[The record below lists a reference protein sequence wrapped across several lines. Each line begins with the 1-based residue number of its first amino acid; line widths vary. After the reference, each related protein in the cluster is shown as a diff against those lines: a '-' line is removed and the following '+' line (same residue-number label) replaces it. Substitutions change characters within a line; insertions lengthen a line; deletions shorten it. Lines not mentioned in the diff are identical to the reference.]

1 MSLEIALHYYN
12 GTSNFGDQISPVI
25 VDALLDSKMKRV
37 PWTENGKAVK
47 MSAVGSVIHSLRD
60 ETKVWGSGVMMTGLP
75 SDKLKFHAVRGPK
88 TRKFLLECGYAEEQV
103 PEIYGDPALL
113 LPEIYTPKV
122 LPWTRDMWVV
132 IPHHSCLD
140 SAHRRNYW
148 GNLTAEDFQDWE
160 LFGYRVVFPNEPWQD
175 VVDAIANAKGVISES
190 LHGLILADAYNV
202 PNVWW
207 NPNGESGLVGHNGN
221 FKFEDYF
228 ESVGQ
233 INRKFVP
240 HFEEVT
246 EDNWQDL
253 MSVTTETS
261 LVNTEVL
268 REAFPFGSES
278 KV

>member
-1 MSLEIALHYYN
+1 MNVALHYYD
-12 GTSNFGDQISPVI
+12 GKPNFGDQISPVI
-25 VDALLDSKMKRV
+25 VDALLDSKISRV
-37 PWTENGKAVK
+37 PWTENGEAVK
-47 MSAVGSVIHSLRD
+47 MSAVGSVIHTLRP
-60 ETKVWGSGVMMTGLP
+60 ETQVWGSGIMTQSVP

-88 TRKFLLECGYAEEQV
+88 TRKFLLECGYTEEQV

-113 LPEIYTPKV
+113 LPEIYQPKV

-148 GNLTAEDFQDWE
+148 ANLTADDYDLWE
-160 LFGYRVVFPNEPWQD
+160 MFGYRIVYPNQPWQE

-207 NPNGESGLVGHNGN
+207 NANGENGLAGHNGN

-228 ESVGQ
+228 ESMGQ
-233 INRKFVP
+233 IDRKFVVD
-240 HFEEVT
+240 FEDVT
-246 EDNWQDL
+246 EDNWQEL
-253 MSVTTETS
+253 MSVTAGTS
-261 LVNTEVL
+261 LVDTEVL
-268 REAFPFGSES
+268 REAFPFGS

>member
-1 MSLEIALHYYN
+1 MKVSLHYFDDEP
-12 GTSNFGDQISPVI
+12 NFGDLISPVI
-25 VDALLDSKMKRV
+25 VDALLDDSVERV
-37 PWTENGKAVK
+37 SEAEQKL
-47 MSAVGSVIHSLRD
+47 SAVGSVITSLAD
-60 ETKVWGSGVMMTGLP
+60 GTQVWGSGVMTKEMP

-88 TRKFLLECGYAEEQV
+88 TRKFLLECGYSEDQV

-113 LPEIYTPKV
+113 FPEVYTPKV

-132 IPHHSCLD
+132 IPHHSCFLL
-140 SAHRRNYW
+140 SHRRNFW
-148 GNLTAEDFQDWE
+148 GNLTPQDFEDWE
-160 LFGYRVVFPNEPWQD
+160 MFGYRVIFPNEPWQD

-190 LHGLILADAYNV
+190 LHGLILADAYGV

-207 NPNGESGLVGHNGN
+207 KENGDEGLAGHTGN

-233 INRKFVP
+233 INRKFVT

-253 MSVTTETS
+253 MSVETETS
-261 LVNTEVL
+261 LVDIEVL

-278 KV
+278 NV